1 MALHLIIDGYNLI
14 RQSPRLSSIELQD
27 FQKGREALIG
37 NLARYKTL
45 RGHPITVIFDGWK
58 GGDCKES
65 HDRVSGIRVIY
76 SRLGETADEVIKR
89 IVREEGERAVVIT
102 ADSDIASFALK
113 ENAAV
118 IPPHEFEEKM
128 AVALY
133 CDAKGLE
140 SEDED
145 YNSTTK
151 RKGAARRPSRT
162 QRRCQGKLK
171 KL

>member
-1 MALHLIIDGYNLI
+1 LALHLIIDGYNLI
-14 RQSPRLSSIELQD
+14 RQSPHLSSIELQD

-45 RGHPITVIFDGWK
+45 KGHPITVIFDGWK

-65 HDRVSGIRVIY
+65 HDRVNGIRVIY

-89 IVREEGERAVVIT
+89 IVREEGGRAVVIT
-102 ADSDIASFALK
+102 ADSDIASFAVK

-118 IPPHEFEEKM
+118 ISPHEFEEKM
-128 AVALY
+128 AEALY
-133 CDAKGLE
+133 CATKGLE
-140 SEDED
+140 SEDDD

-151 RKGAARRPSRT
+151 RKGAARRPSRA